1 MARIL
6 GSIILPIS
14 TTELKRLTFSLNWAT
29 QTVKKLS
36 FCALIILIT
45 AGYSLARII
54 DPKTGAEFRY
64 RAKLVEVAPVVD
76 GFLDDPAWDDAI
88 SAALDHDVKED
99 RRWAES
105 SDFKGTFAAVWRN
118 ASLYIG
124 IELTDD
130 QIETA
135 HEKLSMQ
142 DRIEIYLDIGHSGQ
156 QSDLYRYTLP
166 VGQDIIAA
174 GNPGLLVNWGN
185 GGQSVELS
193 FDLTQTPRKEDA
205 ISFGI
210 YYYDVDDDRL
220 NHKLR
225 WGPTG
230 QTEPEDALADLV
242 FTANI
247 KLNANQKAIQ
257 WGRIKQLY

>member
-1 MARIL
+1 M
-6 GSIILPIS
+6 
-14 TTELKRLTFSLNWAT
+14 
-29 QTVKKLS
+29 KKLF
-36 FCALIILIT
+36 FCTLIILI
-45 AGYSLARII
+45 AASYSSARII
-54 DPKTGAEFRY
+54 DPKTGAEFKYKAR
-64 RAKLVEVAPVVD
+64 LVEVAPVVD

-88 SAALDHDVKED
+88 SAALDHNVKED
-99 RRWAES
+99 RRWEDL
-105 SDFKGTFAAVWRN
+105 SDFKATFAAVWRN
-118 ASLYIG
+118 ASLYIA

-135 HEKLSMQ
+135 HEKLTMQ
-142 DRIEIYLDIGHSGQ
+142 DRLEIYLDIGHSGQ

-166 VGQDIIAA
+166 VGNDVMAA
-174 GNPGLLVNWGN
+174 GNQGLLVNWGN

-193 FDLTQTPRKEDA
+193 FDLMQTPRKEDT

-230 QTEPEDALADLV
+230 QSEPEDALADLV

-247 KLNANQKAIQ
+247 RLNPNQKAIQ

>member
-1 MARIL
+1 MR
-6 GSIILPIS
+6 
-14 TTELKRLTFSLNWAT
+14 
-29 QTVKKLS
+29 KLS
-36 FCALIILIT
+36 FCILIILI
-45 AGYSLARII
+45 AANYCSARII

-64 RAKLVEVAPVVD
+64 KAKLVEIAPVID

-99 RRWAES
+99 RRWQES
-105 SDFKGTFAAVWRN
+105 SDFKATFAAVWRN
-118 ASLYIG
+118 ASLYIAV
-124 IELTDD
+124 ELTDD

-135 HEKLSMQ
+135 HEKLNLQ
-142 DRIEIYLDIGHSGQ
+142 DRLEIYIDTGHSGQ
-156 QSDLYRYTLP
+156 QSDLYRHILP
-166 VGQDIIAA
+166 VGQDIMGA
-174 GNPGLLVNWGN
+174 GNQGLSVNWGN

-193 FDLTQTPRKEDA
+193 FDLMQTPKKEDT

-225 WGPTG
+225 WGPAG
-230 QTEPEDALADLV
+230 QSEPQDALADLV

>member
-1 MARIL
+1 M
-6 GSIILPIS
+6 
-14 TTELKRLTFSLNWAT
+14 
-29 QTVKKLS
+29 VKKLL
-36 FCALIILIT
+36 FCTIIILIAASCIS
-45 AGYSLARII
+45 AGII

-64 RAKLVEVAPVVD
+64 KARQVEVAPVID
-76 GFLDDPAWDDAI
+76 GFLDDPVWDDAI
-88 SAALDHDVKED
+88 SAPLDHDVKGD
-99 RRWAES
+99 RHWGDF
-105 SDFKGTFAAVWRN
+105 SDFKANFAAVWRN
-118 ASLYIG
+118 AFLYIA

-135 HEKLSMQ
+135 HEKINLQ
-142 DRIEIYLDIGHSGQ
+142 DRLEIYIDTGRSGQ

-166 VGQDIIAA
+166 VGEDIMAA
-174 GNPGLLVNWGN
+174 GNQGFMVNWGN

-193 FDLTQTPRKEDA
+193 FDLMQTPKKEDT

-230 QTEPEDALADLV
+230 QSEPADALADLV

-247 KLNANQKAIQ
+247 KLNANQKAVQ

>member
-1 MARIL
+1 MKTL
-6 GSIILPIS
+6 
-14 TTELKRLTFSLNWAT
+14 SLCT
-29 QTVKKLS
+29 
-36 FCALIILIT
+36 LIILI
-45 AGYSLARII
+45 AASYGSARII
-54 DPKTGAEFRY
+54 DPKTGAEFKY
-64 RAKLVEVAPVVD
+64 KAKLAEIAPVVD

-88 SAALDHDVKED
+88 PAFLDHDVKED
-99 RRWAES
+99 RPWRDS

-118 ASLYIG
+118 TSLYIAV
-124 IELTDD
+124 ELTDD

-135 HEKLSMQ
+135 HEKIALQ
-142 DRIEIYLDIGHSGQ
+142 DRLEIYLDIGHSGQ
-156 QSDLYRYTLP
+156 QSELYRYTLP
-166 VGQDIIAA
+166 VGQDIMVG
-174 GNPGLLVNWGN
+174 GNQGLLVSWGN

-193 FDLTQTPRKEDA
+193 FDLMQTPEKEDA

-210 YYYDVDDDRL
+210 YYYDVDNDRP
-220 NHKLR
+220 NHTLR

-230 QTEPEDALADLV
+230 QSEPEDALADLV

>member
-1 MARIL
+1 M
-6 GSIILPIS
+6 
-14 TTELKRLTFSLNWAT
+14 
-29 QTVKKLS
+29 VKKLF
-36 FCALIILIT
+36 FCTIIILI
-45 AGYSLARII
+45 AASYSSARII

-64 RAKLVEVAPVVD
+64 KARLVEVAPVVD
-76 GFLDDPAWDDAI
+76 GFLDDPVWDDAI

-99 RRWAES
+99 RRWEDL
-105 SDFKGTFAAVWRN
+105 SDFKATFAAVWRN
-118 ASLYIG
+118 ASLYIA

-135 HEKLSMQ
+135 HEKLTMQ
-142 DRIEIYLDIGHSGQ
+142 DRLEIYLDIGHSGQ
-156 QSDLYRYTLP
+156 QSDLSRYTLP
-166 VGQDIIAA
+166 VGKDVMAA
-174 GNPGLLVNWGN
+174 GNQGLLVNWGN

-193 FDLTQTPRKEDA
+193 FDLMQTPRKEDT

-225 WGPTG
+225 WGPAG
-230 QTEPEDALADLV
+230 QSEPEDALADLV

-247 KLNANQKAIQ
+247 RLNANQKAIQ

>member
-1 MARIL
+1 M
-6 GSIILPIS
+6 
-14 TTELKRLTFSLNWAT
+14 
-29 QTVKKLS
+29 KKLFFS
-36 FCALIILIT
+36 ILIILI
-45 AGYSLARII
+45 ASSYSSARII

-64 RAKLVEVAPVVD
+64 KARLVEVAPVVD

-88 SAALDHDVKED
+88 SAALDHDVEED
-99 RRWAES
+99 RRWNES

-130 QIETA
+130 QIEVT
-135 HEKLSMQ
+135 HEKVARQ
-142 DRIEIYLDIGHSGQ
+142 DRLEVYIDVGHSGQ
-156 QSDLYRYTLP
+156 QSDLHRYTLP
-166 VGQDIIAA
+166 VGQDIVMAHQLSA
-174 GNPGLLVNWGN
+174 NWGN

-193 FDLTQTPRKEDA
+193 FDLGRIPKKEDT

-210 YYYDVDDDRL
+210 YYYDVDGDRL
-220 NHKLR
+220 NHQFR

-230 QTEPEDALADLV
+230 QTEPNDALADLV
-242 FTANI
+242 FIANI
-247 KLNANQKAIQ
+247 KLSENQKAIQ

>member
-1 MARIL
+1 M
-6 GSIILPIS
+6 
-14 TTELKRLTFSLNWAT
+14 N
-29 QTVKKLS
+29 KLS
-36 FCALIILIT
+36 FSALIILII
-45 AGYSLARII
+45 ASHGSARIT
-54 DPKTGAEFRY
+54 DPATGAEFRY
-64 RAKLVEVAPVVD
+64 KAKLVEVAPVVD
-76 GFLDDPAWDDAI
+76 GFLDDPAWGDAI
-88 SAALDHDVKED
+88 SAALDHNVEED
-99 RRWAES
+99 QRWDES

-118 ASLYIG
+118 ASLYIA

-135 HEKLSMQ
+135 HEKLSLQ
-142 DRIEIYLDIGHSGQ
+142 DRLEIYLDIGHSGQ
-156 QSDLYRYTLP
+156 QSDLHRHTLP
-166 VGQDIIAA
+166 VGNDIMVT
-174 GNPGLLVNWGN
+174 GNQGLLVNWGN

-193 FDLTQTPRKEDA
+193 FDLMQTPKKEDT

-220 NHKLR
+220 NHKFR

-230 QTEPEDALADLV
+230 QTEPEDALADMV

>member
-1 MARIL
+1 M
-6 GSIILPIS
+6 
-14 TTELKRLTFSLNWAT
+14 
-29 QTVKKLS
+29 KKLS
-36 FCALIILIT
+36 LCTLIILI
-45 AGYSLARII
+45 AASYSSARII
-54 DPKTGAEFRY
+54 DPKTGAEFKY
-64 RAKLVEVAPVVD
+64 KAKLAEVAPVVD
-76 GFLDDPAWDDAI
+76 GFLDDPAWDDAV
-88 SAALDHDVKED
+88 SAALDHDVQKD
-99 RRWAES
+99 RRWEES

-118 ASLYIG
+118 ASLYIA

-135 HEKLSMQ
+135 HEKLALQ
-142 DRIEIYLDIGHSGQ
+142 DRLEIYLDIEHSGN
-156 QSDLYRYTLP
+156 QSNLHRHTIP
-166 VGQDIIAA
+166 VGKDIAL
-174 GNPGLLVNWGN
+174 PDSQRLLANWGN
-185 GGQSVELS
+185 AGQSVELS
-193 FDLTQTPRKEDA
+193 FDLGRTPKKEDA

-220 NHKLR
+220 NHELR

-230 QTEPEDALADLV
+230 QTEPKDALADLV

>member
-1 MARIL
+1 M
-6 GSIILPIS
+6 
-14 TTELKRLTFSLNWAT
+14 
-29 QTVKKLS
+29 KKLS
-36 FCALIILIT
+36 FCILIILI
-45 AGYSLARII
+45 AASHSFARII

-99 RRWAES
+99 RRWGES

-118 ASLYIG
+118 ASLYIA

-142 DRIEIYLDIGHSGQ
+142 DRLEIYLDIEHSGQ

-166 VGQDIIAA
+166 VGQDIIGA
-174 GNPGLLVNWGN
+174 
-185 GGQSVELS
+185 
-193 FDLTQTPRKEDA
+193 
-205 ISFGI
+205 
-210 YYYDVDDDRL
+210 
-220 NHKLR
+220 
-225 WGPTG
+225 
-230 QTEPEDALADLV
+230 
-242 FTANI
+242 
-247 KLNANQKAIQ
+247 ANQGLAGSLGKWRAVR
-257 WGRIKQLY
+257 RIEL

>member
-1 MARIL
+1 MKTL
-6 GSIILPIS
+6 
-14 TTELKRLTFSLNWAT
+14 SLCT
-29 QTVKKLS
+29 
-36 FCALIILIT
+36 LIILI
-45 AGYSLARII
+45 AASYGSARII

-64 RAKLVEVAPVVD
+64 KAKLAEVAPVVD

-88 SAALDHDVKED
+88 SAALDHDVQED
-99 RRWAES
+99 RRWEGS
-105 SDFKGTFAAVWRN
+105 SDFKGTFVAVWRN

-135 HEKLSMQ
+135 HEKVALQ
-142 DRIEIYLDIGHSGQ
+142 DRLEIYLDMGHSGQ
-156 QSDLYRYTLP
+156 QSELYRHTLP
-166 VGQDIIAA
+166 VGQDIMAA
-174 GNPGLLVNWGN
+174 GNQGLLVNWGN

-193 FDLTQTPRKEDA
+193 FDLMLIPKKEEA

-220 NHKLR
+220 NHTLR

-230 QTEPEDALADLV
+230 QTEPADALADLV